1 MAGQLLAVIYRAIYS
16 TFYHVAFVILFRMSK
31 GPQLDAE
38 TESVMKQV
46 TYYYGITNYV
56 SCYTNNFRVL

>member
-1 MAGQLLAVIYRAIYS
+1 MAGQFLAVIYRVIYS
-16 TFYHVAFVILFRMSK
+16 TLYLVAFVILFRMSK

-46 TYYYGITNYV
+46 TYYYQ
-56 SCYTNNFRVL
+56 SCYTNNFRVF